1 MKIIFL
7 EPIRQLGPQDNQ
19 INRQDSVYEVNHF
32 IFKSTRDKSGWKK
45 STKILTFLK
54 MKCEFH
60 VRIFRNFRSQS
71 FTKYKK
77 VWEQGKR
84 PEERPLW
91 HRQIGDDRLLL
102 GDVPKA
108 SPAFPDPFFKGL
120 RLLEQG
126 QLSPLTSKAQT
137 KFHCI

>member
-54 MKCEFH
+54 VKCEFH

-84 PEERPLW
+84 PEERLLW